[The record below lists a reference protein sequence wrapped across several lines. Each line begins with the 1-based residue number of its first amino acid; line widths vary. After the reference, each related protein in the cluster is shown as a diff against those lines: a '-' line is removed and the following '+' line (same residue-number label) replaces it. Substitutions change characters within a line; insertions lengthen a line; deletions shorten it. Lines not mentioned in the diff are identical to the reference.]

1 MFGAKNC
8 DFSEKTGKKYLK
20 KEGKMDAKRGKKR
33 GKYWVNFDISTLRT
47 IFTHE
52 KNI

>member
-1 MFGAKNC
+1 MYGAKNY
-8 DFSEKTGKKYLK
+8 DFSKKSGEKQVE
-20 KEGKMDAKRGKKR
+20 KEGKTNAKRGKKR